1 MNNEKEILTP
11 NIIAL
16 NRHGDGLSVVCIDVK
31 HHIGSHNYSCSCF
44 GFLIPNQESTTQP
57 SVHETKAFYVVVY
70 SEQPDIKLTIPSEL

>member
-16 NRHGDGLSVVCIDVK
+16 YRHGGGLSVVCIDVK
-31 HHIGSHNYSCSCF
+31 RHIRSHNYSCSCF
-44 GFLIPNQESTTQP
+44 WVLPNQESTRP
-57 SVHETKAFYVVVY
+57 SAHETKAFYVVVY

>member
-16 NRHGDGLSVVCIDVK
+16 YRHGDGLSVVCITPHRKPQLFMFMFWD
-31 HHIGSHNYSCSCF
+31 
-44 GFLIPNQESTTQP
+44 LPNQESTTRP
-57 SVHETKAFYVVVY
+57 SAHVVY